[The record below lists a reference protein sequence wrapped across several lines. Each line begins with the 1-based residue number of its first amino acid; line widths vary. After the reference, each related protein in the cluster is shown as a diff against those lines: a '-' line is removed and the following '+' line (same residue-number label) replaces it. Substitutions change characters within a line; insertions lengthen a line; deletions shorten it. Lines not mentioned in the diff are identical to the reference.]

1 MYRRK
6 SIMALLT
13 GLFRFAR
20 KRTQTTDTDMGA
32 FRDKITELVAQKDT
46 LKDDEVVKRVEELK
60 VMASDLP
67 DTEDKDKL
75 LRFIEDFGAVR
86 EQDPATA
93 KEAASMVADLFE
105 KLDTEAMKE
114 VSEEIPA
121 EPPATDEPP
130 AGDGEPPA
138 PDEQEK
144 ILPPDGKETGDQ
156 SPEENREYSLEEIWQ
171 FIKKRMA
178 EDGCAPTKDEEQEQ
192 KDDEGITA
200 DHAPHIPV
208 TMTGAPAAGS
218 LGEMFNKIKEGRR

>member
-1 MYRRK
+1 
-6 SIMALLT
+6 MALLT

-32 FRDKITELVAQKDT
+32 FRDKITELVEQKDT
-46 LKDDEVVKRVEELK
+46 LKDDDVVKRVEELK

-86 EQDPATA
+86 EQDLATA

-121 EPPATDEPP
+121 EPPASDEPP

-138 PDEQEK
+138 E
-144 ILPPDGKETGDQ
+144 PPDGKETGDQ

-178 EDGCAPTKDEEQEQ
+178 EDGCAPTKDEEPEQ
-192 KDDEGITA
+192 KDDEEITA

-218 LGEMFNKIKEGRR
+218 LGEMFNKIKEGQR

>member
-1 MYRRK
+1 
-6 SIMALLT
+6 MALLT

-46 LKDDEVVKRVEELK
+46 LKDDEVVNRVEELK

-105 KLDTEAMKE
+105 KLDTEAMKK

-121 EPPATDEPP
+121 EPPATDESP

-138 PDEQEK
+138 PDEQKK
-144 ILPPDGKETGDQ
+144 ILPPNGNETGDQ